1 MSLAA
6 TALWLM
12 VIAFGAGAAAGTLAR
27 TDWLIRLI
35 TGVAG
40 AFGAA
45 CGLAASL
52 AVLVSG
58 QPVDAAFPQILAPAG
73 GLAIH
78 LDRLGAVFLALVAG
92 VSLPAAFY
100 GVAYTASYEGRYSL
114 RLFGVMF
121 NGFLA
126 GMSLV
131 PCAANVFSFLLA
143 WELMA
148 LTSYFLVMTE
158 SDHVET
164 RQAGHW
170 YIAMTHAG
178 FVLLLPM
185 FLLMAPSIDATAFA
199 DLRAGAAA
207 LPAGARSGVFV
218 LALLAFGSKAGVVP
232 LHVWLPRAHPAAPS
246 HVSALMSGVMIKL
259 GIYGL
264 LRVTLD
270 FLGPGPAWWGGL
282 VLLAGSLS
290 ALVGV
295 LYALTENDVKRLLA
309 YSSVENV
316 GIVLLGI
323 GAGMVLASYQLRAL
337 ALVGFSAAVF
347 HAINHGV
354 FKSLLFLAAGNVVHA
369 TRTRNMEQMGGLVK
383 GMPYT
388 SLGFLVGSMAAA
400 ALPPLNGFA
409 SEWMVF
415 QALLTGAQIPQAEVA
430 IGTPLAVGVLAL
442 TSGLAAVCFVKA
454 FGIGFLAI
462 ARSGAASA
470 AREPHWS
477 ANATTG
483 VLAAGCLALGLFAP
497 GVVIGIGGLLAEV
510 QRIGESMPSA
520 AGPVWLMAPNGVARV
535 SPLMIGVMLTSLV
548 GVVAVAIA
556 ARGLAIR
563 REDTWGC
570 GRIGQ
575 TPRMEYTSSAFAE
588 PLRRIFSELYRPN
601 VDLSVSVDPEAPH
614 FVRSITYTSQ
624 LAPWIET
631 AVYDRV
637 TRGVRAIAIQ
647 VRRIQAG
654 SVHLYLLYVAAALF
668 LALASAWWFE

>member
-27 TDWLIRLI
+27 TDRLIRLI

-100 GVAYTASYEGRYSL
+100 GVAYTAAYEGRYSL

-199 DLRAGAAA
+199 DWRAGAAGGRT
-207 LPAGARSGVFV
+207 LGRVRPRPAGVRVESRRRTAACLAAARASRG
-218 LALLAFGSKAGVVP
+218 A
-232 LHVWLPRAHPAAPS
+232 
-246 HVSALMSGVMIKL
+246 VS
-259 GIYGL
+259 
-264 LRVTLD
+264 R
-270 FLGPGPAWWGGL
+270 
-282 VLLAGSLS
+282 
-290 ALVGV
+290 
-295 LYALTENDVKRLLA
+295 
-309 YSSVENV
+309 
-316 GIVLLGI
+316 I
-323 GAGMVLASYQLRAL
+323 GAHVGRDDQAGHLR
-337 ALVGFSAAVF
+337 
-347 HAINHGV
+347 
-354 FKSLLFLAAGNVVHA
+354 
-369 TRTRNMEQMGGLVK
+369 
-383 GMPYT
+383 
-388 SLGFLVGSMAAA
+388 
-400 ALPPLNGFA
+400 
-409 SEWMVF
+409 
-415 QALLTGAQIPQAEVA
+415 
-430 IGTPLAVGVLAL
+430 
-442 TSGLAAVCFVKA
+442 
-454 FGIGFLAI
+454 
-462 ARSGAASA
+462 SA
-470 AREPHWS
+470 ARHARFS
-477 ANATTG
+477 GTG
-483 VLAAGCLALGLFAP
+483 S
-497 GVVIGIGGLLAEV
+497 GVVGRSGPARRFAV
-510 QRIGESMPSA
+510 R
-520 AGPVWLMAPNGVARV
+520 AGWGALRAD
-535 SPLMIGVMLTSLV
+535 
-548 GVVAVAIA
+548 
-556 ARGLAIR
+556 
-563 REDTWGC
+563 RE
-570 GRIGQ
+570 R
-575 TPRMEYTSSAFAE
+575 S
-588 PLRRIFSELYRPN
+588 
-601 VDLSVSVDPEAPH
+601 EAPAGIFLGGERRH
-614 FVRSITYTSQ
+614 RAVRDRRRHGTRQ
-624 LAPWIET
+624 LP
-631 AVYDRV
+631 
-637 TRGVRAIAIQ
+637 
-647 VRRIQAG
+647 
-654 SVHLYLLYVAAALF
+654 
-668 LALASAWWFE
+668 ASR